1 MFARSNFISLADE
14 LELKRSWLYSNNASF
29 YWFVHELVNLM
40 LICIIFDLLGLY
52 KFISFDKMEG
62 KFINGLK
69 SFVPFEVSDTYSE
82 TNQKEKSK
90 SINGMEEYQNQL
102 IFFPQIASD
111 YSQLKT

>member
-1 MFARSNFISLADE
+1 M
-14 LELKRSWLYSNNASF
+14 
-29 YWFVHELVNLM
+29 HELVNLM

-69 SFVPFEVSDTYSE
+69 SYMAFEVSDTYSE

-90 SINGMEEYQNQL
+90 SINGVEGVPKPI
-102 IFFPQIASD
+102 IFFPQIAS
-111 YSQLKT
+111 

>member
-1 MFARSNFISLADE
+1 M
-14 LELKRSWLYSNNASF
+14 
-29 YWFVHELVNLM
+29 HELVNLM

-90 SINGMEEYQNQL
+90 SINGVEGVPKPI
-102 IFFPQIASD
+102 IFFPQIAS
-111 YSQLKT
+111 